1 MRTILSDAVKSFADK
16 LKPRGLRNNNP
27 TNLRLTSIGWEG
39 KVPNQYNT
47 DGEFEQFF
55 EDVYG
60 IRAGFR
66 NMKTQIAR
74 GHDRLSSLISI
85 WAPPSE
91 NNTQA
96 YINQVARQTG
106 FEPSAKIRFRKE
118 DMLPIMEA
126 VIRHE
131 NGKQPYSQ
139 EKLEEAW
146 ELV

>member
-1 MRTILSDAVKSFADK
+1 MKDAAQKFSNM
-16 LKPRGLRNNNP
+16 LLPRGIRNNNP
-27 TNLRLTSIGWEG
+27 TNLRLTQTGWEG

-66 NMKTQIAR
+66 NMRTQINR

-91 NNTQA
+91 NNTAA
-96 YINQVARQTG
+96 YIQQVSRQTG
-106 FEPSAKIRFRKE
+106 FEPTAKIRFRKE

-139 EKLEEAW
+139 EKLLEAW
-146 ELV
+146 GLV